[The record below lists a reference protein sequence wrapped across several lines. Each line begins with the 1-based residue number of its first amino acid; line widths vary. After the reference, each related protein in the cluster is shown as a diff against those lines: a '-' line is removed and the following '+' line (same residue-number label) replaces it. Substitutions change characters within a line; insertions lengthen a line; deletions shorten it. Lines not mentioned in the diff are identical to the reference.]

1 MRFDFI
7 GLFCGMEKNI
17 FITTLINVGAGG
29 TVPAVAPKRT
39 GDSPGVING
48 FPVIGL

>member
-7 GLFCGMEKNI
+7 GLSCGMESI
-17 FITTLINVGAGG
+17 FITTVIKAGAGG

-39 GDSPGVING
+39 GDSRGVIKKTEG
-48 FPVIGL
+48 EGD